1 MLFKKKPKMLVMKI
15 FIISAIVWFSLH
27 VLNLSPCWILSKNL
41 KEGNANADINQT
53 FCIFTLAKLRL
64 SKTGKIP

>member
-1 MLFKKKPKMLVMKI
+1 MLVMKI

-27 VLNLSPCWILSKNL
+27 VQMTNLSPCWIISKHL
-41 KEGNANADINQT
+41 KEGHANADINQT

-64 SKTGKIP
+64 SKTGKYHNQNVI